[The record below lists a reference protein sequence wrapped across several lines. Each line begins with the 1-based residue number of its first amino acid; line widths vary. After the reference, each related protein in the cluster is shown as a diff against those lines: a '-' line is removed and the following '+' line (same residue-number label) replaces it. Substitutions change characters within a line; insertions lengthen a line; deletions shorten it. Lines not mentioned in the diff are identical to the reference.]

1 MPEIMAA
8 FDDVLHACKLFE
20 IAIEDKEVVRDAQI
34 RFREKTNAI
43 LSKSYCINRAR
54 TWPQGY
60 QGDYKSLEGIYRNT
74 PVSEGIGYYLDRY
87 CLDWSLGV

>member
-1 MPEIMAA
+1 MKKLYRQIRAA

-20 IAIEDKEVVRDAQI
+20 IAIEDKEVVRDAQV
-34 RFREKTNAI
+34 RFREKTNPI

-60 QGDYKSLEGIYRNT
+60 QGDYKISKIYTEILRF
-74 PVSEGIGYYLDRY
+74 RKA
-87 CLDWSLGV
+87 